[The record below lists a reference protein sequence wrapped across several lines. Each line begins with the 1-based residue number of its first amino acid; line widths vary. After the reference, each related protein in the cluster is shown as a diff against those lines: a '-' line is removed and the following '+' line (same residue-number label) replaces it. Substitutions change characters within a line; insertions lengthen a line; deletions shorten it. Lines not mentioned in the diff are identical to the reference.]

1 MEKDLAWGWNGV
13 LEGQK
18 NAWKG
23 MGSTKERDGKLWN
36 GGTRMDVEEEEK
48 EVGMEEEM
56 KEDGRICEAR
66 VVLSG

>member
-1 MEKDLAWGWNGV
+1 
-13 LEGQK
+13 
-18 NAWKG
+18 

>member
-1 MEKDLAWGWNGV
+1 
-13 LEGQK
+13 
-18 NAWKG
+18 

-56 KEDGRICEAR
+56 KGDGRICEAR